1 MNPRK
6 SSTSSGRARTTRA
19 RYLGVEVVAQPLPSS
34 SLPGWEGLLRTALER
49 FGGPS
54 VRFRVIRSDRR
65 RAIVEVS
72 HADLARAR
80 SRLGRDRGERLRRRP
95 GHTSYVGDPSRGEGL
110 DEDRRRDR
118 PARSAGPSPH
128 TLEIETVA
136 SDSVNVW
143 GETTRV
149 TVPNG
154 PPNA

>member
-1 MNPRK
+1 M
-6 SSTSSGRARTTRA
+6 
-19 RYLGVEVVAQPLPSS
+19 
-34 SLPGWEGLLRTALER
+34 
-49 FGGPS
+49 
-54 VRFRVIRSDRR
+54 
-65 RAIVEVS
+65 EVS

-80 SRLGRDRGERLRRRP
+80 TAWGATAENGSAGALATRR
-95 GHTSYVGDPSRGEGL
+95 YVGDPSRGEGL